1 MLTETTLALVA
12 VARHTPRRA
21 GAMASRAFRRLLSSA
36 AAPSGSRSLV
46 AIKVDALGNAALT
59 GVRVGSGDGLLSRLH
74 PRDAPLLERT
84 GSFGDTPATLTS
96 RPGVGL
102 IARFQAC
109 SAVIGER
116 CALVMDAH
124 RASPKAAAGALAASV
139 AARRMRGASPSPS
152 CVDALASSGGTH
164 PAALDDTRAHAVID
178 AEDVDDFPLRALECV
193 LEEATGYYHAKT
205 RRLAAVAD
213 HCLGAITEELKMG
226 QMTQWGPGADSQAG
240 FQRLLPLRRA
250 MTELE
255 SDVREALHAITDAMK
270 SDERVDALLPPARR
284 AREPGDETNAPVEA
298 SEIERRRV
306 ATVALLQTHL
316 WRVRAAGGH
325 LAETWQ
331 RLEATREVWEL
342 HLDGQRNQ
350 VVRLNLHATVS
361 TLALTVAAV
370 PASLLGMNVPNGIE
384 ASPFAFWS
392 VAASLGAASLA
403 TWWSFMARS
412 SALGGGGRGGR
423 LRGARAA
430 ADLAAL
436 RFVLRSMD
444 DLDDV
449 MRDRRRPTESKEE
462 LGDAL
467 RAARRRG
474 GFPAPVREE
483 GEAEGEEEEA
493 SKGDD
498 ARRARMRRMA
508 DDAAELDAESLD
520 LLFRVFDRDG
530 DGRIDAEREW
540 AG

>member
-1 MLTETTLALVA
+1 
-12 VARHTPRRA
+12 
-21 GAMASRAFRRLLSSA
+21 MASRAFRRLLSSA

-213 HCLGAITEELKMG
+213 HCLGAITEELRMG

-316 WRVRAAGGH
+316 WRVRAAGAPEAATPAATSRDTFSSRRSKSRRGR
-325 LAETWQ
+325 AATTGISETP
-331 RLEATREVWEL
+331 RAPDAATGETQAQGRAKSYSETQLQGPDDGRES
-342 HLDGQRNQ
+342 G
-350 VVRLNLHATVS
+350 
-361 TLALTVAAV
+361 
-370 PASLLGMNVPNGIE
+370 
-384 ASPFAFWS
+384 
-392 VAASLGAASLA
+392 
-403 TWWSFMARS
+403 
-412 SALGGGGRGGR
+412 
-423 LRGARAA
+423 RGARC
-430 ADLAAL
+430 
-436 RFVLRSMD
+436 RC
-444 DLDDV
+444 
-449 MRDRRRPTESKEE
+449 
-462 LGDAL
+462 
-467 RAARRRG
+467 
-474 GFPAPVREE
+474 
-483 GEAEGEEEEA
+483 
-493 SKGDD
+493 
-498 ARRARMRRMA
+498 
-508 DDAAELDAESLD
+508 
-520 LLFRVFDRDG
+520 
-530 DGRIDAEREW
+530 
-540 AG
+540 

>member
-1 MLTETTLALVA
+1 
-12 VARHTPRRA
+12 
-21 GAMASRAFRRLLSSA
+21 
-36 AAPSGSRSLV
+36 
-46 AIKVDALGNAALT
+46 
-59 GVRVGSGDGLLSRLH
+59 
-74 PRDAPLLERT
+74 
-84 GSFGDTPATLTS
+84 
-96 RPGVGL
+96 
-102 IARFQAC
+102 
-109 SAVIGER
+109 
-116 CALVMDAH
+116 
-124 RASPKAAAGALAASV
+124 
-139 AARRMRGASPSPS
+139 
-152 CVDALASSGGTH
+152 
-164 PAALDDTRAHAVID
+164 
-178 AEDVDDFPLRALECV
+178 
-193 LEEATGYYHAKT
+193 
-205 RRLAAVAD
+205 
-213 HCLGAITEELKMG
+213 MG

-462 LGDAL
+462 LVDAL

-483 GEAEGEEEEA
+483 GEAG
-493 SKGDD
+493 
-498 ARRARMRRMA
+498 RARMRRMA

>member
-1 MLTETTLALVA
+1 
-12 VARHTPRRA
+12 
-21 GAMASRAFRRLLSSA
+21 MASRAFRRLLSSA
-36 AAPSGSRSLV
+36 AAPAGSRSLV
-46 AIKVDALGNAALT
+46 AIEVDALGNTALT
-59 GVRVGSGDGLLSRLH
+59 GVRVGSGGGLLSRLH

-139 AARRMRGASPSPS
+139 AARRRGASSSSPS

-164 PAALDDTRAHAVID
+164 PAALDDSRAHAVID

-213 HCLGAITEELKMG
+213 HCLGAITEELRMG
-226 QMTQWGPGADSQAG
+226 QLTRWGPGADSQAG

-284 AREPGDETNAPVEA
+284 AREPGDETKAPVEE
-298 SEIERRRV
+298 SECAAESARRLKRRRV

-342 HLDGQRNQ
+342 HLDGVRNK
-350 VVRLNLHATVS
+350 VVLTNLHATVS

-370 PASLLGMNVPNGIE
+370 PASLLGMTVPNGLE
-384 ASPFAFWS
+384 AAPPLAFWS
-392 VAASLGAASLA
+392 VAAGLGAASLA

-462 LGDAL
+462 LVDAL

-483 GEAEGEEEEA
+483 GEAEGEEDEA

-498 ARRARMRRMA
+498 ARTARMRRMA